1 MIDSIQKLLFS
12 SMFKNPFIT
21 LKDEMNIICLDNK
34 QPISLQISSGDFLK
48 ILIKGNTTK
57 VRSPSNSFLVF

>member
-1 MIDSIQKLLFS
+1 
-12 SMFKNPFIT
+12 MFKNPFIT